1 MTPIRTHL
9 GIAAIP
15 LVIAIGCTMPVAV
28 HAGPTLTDAWNQIQ
42 ARKGAA
48 SVHIGVSARILQRLM
63 YTDLDIGFTDITV
76 RRALSEIS
84 DLANVKLKPLYLST
98 SMADGI
104 DPEQRITLPESKRP
118 ALDIIES
125 IIEQIEVSGVPTTW
139 QLRHGSFEISTKAR
153 LGTRSQQVL
162 VTYPVLD
169 LIEEVPDYNN
179 PPNLNLGGGAGGSG
193 GGAGGG
199 TGGGGFGGS
208 GGSGGG
214 GAGGGGGG
222 AGGGGVP
229 DDLGGRSL
237 DERLAELIDLITTFV
252 EPDAW
257 VRNGGQFAE
266 IRPWR
271 RTLVVRAPR
280 WVHRQ
285 LGGFDIPPAPA
296 GRTPRSLSLEGS
308 AVQVI
313 VPTL

>member
-1 MTPIRTHL
+1 MTSIGTHL
-9 GIAAIP
+9 GIAATT
-15 LVIAIGCTMPVAV
+15 LVIAIGGTMPAPV

-48 SVHIGVSARILQRLM
+48 SGHIGVSARILQRLM
-63 YTDLDIGFTDITV
+63 YTDLELGFSDITV
-76 RRALSEIS
+76 RRALSQVS
-84 DLANVKLKPLYLST
+84 DLANVKLKPLYMSA
-98 SMADGI
+98 SVAEGI
-104 DPEQRITLPESKRP
+104 DPEQLITLPESRRP

-125 IIEQIEVSGVPTTW
+125 IIEQIEVNGVPTTW
-139 QLRHGSFEISTKAR
+139 QLRHGAFEISTKAR

-169 LIEEVPDYNN
+169 LIEEVPDYND
-179 PPNLNLGGGAGGSG
+179 PPNLNLGGGAGGGGG
-193 GGAGGG
+193 GGAGGGG
-199 TGGGGFGGS
+199 TGGGGAGG
-208 GGSGGG
+208 
-214 GAGGGGGG
+214 GGGGGG

-237 DERLAELIDLITTFV
+237 DERLAELIELITTFV

-257 VRNGGQFAE
+257 MRNGGQFAE

-285 LGGFDIPPAPA
+285 LGGFNIPPAPA
-296 GRTPRSLSLEGS
+296 GRTPRSLSVEGS